1 VTLAKEPEYES
12 FGATTFETHVRRTM
26 SFSHECLD
34 TLPALAWLFLW
45 SSDGQGQLLH
55 GTAVQ
60 VEPEQFFE
68 GCFAGEWGENL
79 TEVGNVFGSGMR
91 MHGSGWTVITPSHTL
106 EAVFLY
112 RHQGGWGVS
121 NSLALLLEYHRIELP
136 WDPLYGAKFASACLG
151 IGAYEK
157 LIFRTLDGEVF
168 RVLYDNVEL
177 TLDGN
182 YRFLQKP
189 SPPPFACYED
199 YVGYLTETLRK
210 AFATAAQK
218 GRAFIYAPLAT
229 CSTGYDSAAGAAI
242 ARRLGC
248 GEAVTV
254 RTARGGEVD
263 SGRPVG
269 EALGLQVHEV
279 ARTDAV
285 EGSFAQV
292 AEFLGSGMGGED
304 YCYLGFAPLLAGRIL
319 LTGFHG
325 DKIWEMRVGPNA
337 VLSRGDISGSSL
349 QEFRLRRNFLHI
361 PIPLIA
367 ATRHADIAAIS
378 RSPEMAPYQLLND
391 YDRPIPRRLLEESGV
406 ARALFGQHKKAA
418 STLLFQNPHL
428 LGPIAQGECESLV
441 PAEWLRSAESQLRKG
456 IWMVRVS
463 GFQAFNR
470 IGGASAD
477 WIKRVFIPDWRVFEH
492 SHARSALHFCAAIAY
507 LRLDYNRS
515 LKGRAAHSIS

>member
-1 VTLAKEPEYES
+1 
-12 FGATTFETHVRRTM
+12 M

-45 SSDGQGQLLH
+45 SSNGKGHLLH
-55 GTAVQ
+55 GTAVE
-60 VEPEQFFE
+60 VGPEQFFE

-79 TEVGNVFGSGMR
+79 TEVSNVFGSGMR

-121 NSLALLLEYHRIELP
+121 NSLALLLEHHRVELP

-151 IGAYEK
+151 ISAYEK
-157 LIFRTLDGEVF
+157 LILRTTDGEVF
-168 RVLYDNVEL
+168 RILYDNVEL
-177 TLDGN
+177 TVDGT
-182 YRFLQKP
+182 YRLVSKP
-189 SPPPFACYED
+189 VPPRFAHFED
-199 YVGYLTETLRK
+199 YVEYLEETLRK

-218 GRAFIYAPLAT
+218 SRAFVYSPLAT

-248 GEAVTV
+248 REAVTV
-254 RTARGGEVD
+254 RTAHGGEVD
-263 SGRPVG
+263 SGRSVG

-279 ARTDAV
+279 SRPDAV

-304 YCYLGFAPLLAGRIL
+304 YCYLGFAPLLEGRIL

-325 DKIWEMRVGPNA
+325 DKIWEMRVRPNA

-406 ARALFGQHKKAA
+406 ARALFGQRKKAA
-418 STLLFQNPHL
+418 SILLFEDPHL
-428 LGPIAQGECESLV
+428 LGPVAQGECESLV
-441 PAEWLRSAESQLRKG
+441 PAEWHRSAESQLRKG

-470 IGGASAD
+470 IGGASAA

-515 LKGRAAHSIS
+515 LKGRAAHSPP